1 VTEVIVTSRITMATQ
16 L

>member
-1 VTEVIVTSRITMATQ
+1 VTEVKVTSRITMATQ

>member
-1 VTEVIVTSRITMATQ
+1 VKVKGGLT